1 MLNIVLYEP
10 EIALNTG
17 NIGRSAVLSGSR
29 LHLIR
34 PFSFRLDD
42 KLIKKA
48 GMDYWKNV
56 DLVVHDSYDDFL
68 KYKKDG
74 RLFFASTKSSKYYTE
89 VDFKDGDYIMFD
101 LNLGE
106 FQNQFCLMI
115 IHLG

>member
-42 KLIKKA
+42 KLIKKLE
-48 GMDYWKNV
+48 WTI
-56 DLVVHDSYDDFL
+56 
-68 KYKKDG
+68 G
-74 RLFFASTKSSKYYTE
+74 R
-89 VDFKDGDYIMFD
+89 M
-101 LNLGE
+101 
-106 FQNQFCLMI
+106 
-115 IHLG
+115 

>member
-42 KLIKKA
+42 KLIKSWN
-48 GMDYWKNV
+48 G
-56 DLVVHDSYDDFL
+56 LLEECRSC
-68 KYKKDG
+68 
-74 RLFFASTKSSKYYTE
+74 SP
-89 VDFKDGDYIMFD
+89 
-101 LNLGE
+101 
-106 FQNQFCLMI
+106 
-115 IHLG
+115 